1 MPGFPLSQSKFR
13 LSTNEEFR
21 VFLDHIIERYFHRKP
36 ITPSSS
42 ASGFLAMDFNVN
54 RDRVKAVIAVDPVS
68 MRELNLSKI
77 ISPVLKI
84 WGSRNKISDPE
95 APRF

>member
-1 MPGFPLSQSKFR
+1 VPGFQLSQSKFR

-21 VFLDHIIERYFHRKP
+21 VFLDHNIERYFHRKP
-36 ITPSSS
+36 MIASSS
-42 ASGFLAMDFNVN
+42 ASRFLALDFNVN

-68 MRELNLSKI
+68 RREPNLSKI
-77 ISPVLKI
+77 SSPVLKI

-95 APRF
+95 DPRL